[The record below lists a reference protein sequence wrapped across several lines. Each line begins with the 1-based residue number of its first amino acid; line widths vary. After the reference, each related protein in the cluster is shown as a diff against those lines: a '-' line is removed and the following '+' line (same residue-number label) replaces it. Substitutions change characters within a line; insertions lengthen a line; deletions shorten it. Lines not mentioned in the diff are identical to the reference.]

1 MQASRTIQGRAGN
14 PWVIDLTPNS
24 EIIMNAAPATQ
35 NEVTDIGF
43 FRNIGLTFIVLT
55 AIAGSMTVGLI
66 VQQTNAAIHST
77 IASAE

>member
-1 MQASRTIQGRAGN
+1 VGN
-14 PWVIDLTPNS
+14 PLVIDLTPNR
-24 EIIMNAAPATQ
+24 EITMNAASATQ

-43 FRNIGLTFIVLT
+43 FRNIGLAFIVLT

-66 VQQTNAAIHST
+66 VQQSNASAPTT